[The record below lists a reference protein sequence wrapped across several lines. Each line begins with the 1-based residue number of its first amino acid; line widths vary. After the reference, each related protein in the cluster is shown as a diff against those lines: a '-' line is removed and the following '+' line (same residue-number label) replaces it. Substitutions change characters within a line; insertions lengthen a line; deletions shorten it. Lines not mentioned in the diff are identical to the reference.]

1 MPRSGPITMTFPPF
15 AGTVRRLILANLV
28 VFFGMY
34 LLSWISPPVY
44 AQFFQLL
51 TYSFLQTGILDILF
65 GMLTLWFTGSLLE
78 GAYGS
83 RWLSELYFV
92 SAVGGGVLAG
102 RVFFTNG

>member
-44 AQFFQLL
+44 AQFFQHL
-51 TYSFLQTGILDILF
+51 
-65 GMLTLWFTGSLLE
+65 LLE
-78 GAYGS
+78 PA
-83 RWLSELYFV
+83 
-92 SAVGGGVLAG
+92 AVVRGDQVMVIVPRRRAADGGDCCLKKDAK
-102 RVFFTNG
+102 